1 MNETLW
7 REIRDNL
14 ERFWRNIQKYR
25 GDMYFC
31 LCPVFWPPT
40 LYFSLK
46 KFGADSYSIKH
57 GVDPCFHVYPVFR
70 SFPHA
75 LLHVFA
81 RNLDSLSFPYSHELT
96 VSNGY
101 KYIIIE
107 RRIRLFA
114 YFWIHVHGKNYKKF
128 KEVDCK
134 SSLRTYNFH

>member
-1 MNETLW
+1 MRHFKEKSETIWRDSEETYKNIGETCIFVSTPCFGLLPLIFLW
-7 REIRDNL
+7 
-14 ERFWRNIQKYR
+14 
-25 GDMYFC
+25 
-31 LCPVFWPPT
+31 
-40 LYFSLK
+40 K